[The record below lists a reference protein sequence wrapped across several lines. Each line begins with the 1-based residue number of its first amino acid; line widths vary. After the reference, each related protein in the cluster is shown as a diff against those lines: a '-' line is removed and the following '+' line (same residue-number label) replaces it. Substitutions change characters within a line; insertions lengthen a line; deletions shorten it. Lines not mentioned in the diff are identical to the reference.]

1 MMPPIDPT
9 FEPGVKSALACVDDP
24 ATVRVVVEQLTEI
37 GYRVST
43 GISVED
49 LLYKMQAN
57 TYDILLIAENLGDAN
72 LENNSI
78 LADAIQLPSRQ
89 RRQQV
94 VILIGPSFR
103 SGDESQAF
111 QFSVDQVINQGDLAN
126 LRPLVRRAVARAE
139 EFYGRYNQTIEA
151 AEKI

>member
-1 MMPPIDPT
+1 MPPIDPT

-24 ATVRVVVEQLTEI
+24 ATVRVAVEQLTEI

-57 TYDILLIAENLGDAN
+57 TYDVVLIAENLGEGTLAN
-72 LENNSI
+72 NVI
-78 LADAIQLPSRQ
+78 LGEAIQLPSRQ

-94 VILIGPSFR
+94 IILIGPSFR

-111 QFSVDQVINQGDLAN
+111 QFSVDQVINQSDLAN

-139 EFYGRYNQTIEA
+139 EFYERYNKAIETA
-151 AEKI
+151 DRG

>member
-1 MMPPIDPT
+1 MPPIDPT
-9 FEPGVKSALACVDDP
+9 YEPGVKSALACVDAPDM
-24 ATVRVVVEQLTEI
+24 VRVAVEQLTEL

-43 GISVED
+43 GISLED

-57 TYDILLIAENLGDAN
+57 TYDIVLIAENVGETSLGTN
-72 LENNSI
+72 PI
-78 LADAIQLPSRQ
+78 LAEIIQLPNLQ

-103 SGDESQAF
+103 TGDESQAF
-111 QFSVDQVINQGDLAN
+111 QFSVDQVINQGDLSN

-139 EFYGRYNQTIEA
+139 EFYSRYVEA
-151 AEKI
+151 MAAADKA

>member
-1 MMPPIDPT
+1 MTPPIDAS

-24 ATVRVVVEQLTEI
+24 AMVRVAVEQLTEI

-43 GISVED
+43 GISAED

-57 TYDILLIAENLGDAN
+57 TYDVVLIAENLGDAP
-72 LENNSI
+72 LENNAI
-78 LADAIQLPSRQ
+78 LAEALQLSGRN

-94 VILIGPSFR
+94 IILIGPSFQ
-103 SGDESQAF
+103 SGDEAQAF
-111 QFSVDQVINQGDLAN
+111 QFSVDQVINQNDLNN

-139 EFYGRYNQTIEA
+139 EFYGRFTQAIEA
-151 AEKI
+151 ADRL

>member
-1 MMPPIDPT
+1 MTPPIDPT

-24 ATVRVVVEQLTEI
+24 AMVRMAVEQLTEI

-43 GISVED
+43 GISAED

-57 TYDILLIAENLGDAN
+57 TYDVVLIAENLGDAP
-72 LENNSI
+72 LENNAI
-78 LADAIQLPSRQ
+78 LAEALQLSGRH

-111 QFSVDQVINQGDLAN
+111 QFSVDQVINQGDMNN

-139 EFYGRYNQTIEA
+139 EFYGRYNQAIEA
-151 AEKI
+151 ADGV

>member
-1 MMPPIDPT
+1 MIPPIDPT
-9 FEPGVKSALACVDDP
+9 FEPGVKSALACVEDP
-24 ATVRVVVEQLTEI
+24 ALVRSAVEQLTEI

-57 TYDILLIAENLGDAN
+57 TYDVLLIEENLGEGTLAN
-72 LENNSI
+72 NVI
-78 LADAIQLPSRQ
+78 LAAVIQLPSRH
-89 RRQQV
+89 RRAQV
-94 VILIGPSFR
+94 VILLGPSFR

-126 LRPLVRRAVARAE
+126 LKPLVRRAVARAE
-139 EFYGRYNQTIEA
+139 EFYGRYNQTIETSDRV
-151 AEKI
+151 

>member
-9 FEPGVKSALACVDDP
+9 FEPGVKSALACVDAPDM
-24 ATVRVVVEQLTEI
+24 VRVCVEQLTEL
-37 GYRVST
+37 GYRVSS

-57 TYDILLIAENLGDAN
+57 TYDIVLIAEDVGETTLATNPILG
-72 LENNSI
+72 EVIQSP
-78 LADAIQLPSRQ
+78 AIQRK
-89 RRQQV
+89 QQV

-103 SGDESQAF
+103 TGDEAQAF
-111 QFSVDQVINQGDLAN
+111 QFSVDQVINQGDLNN

-139 EFYGRYNQTIEA
+139 EFYGRYIEA
-151 AEKI
+151 IAAADRA

>member
-1 MMPPIDPT
+1 MPPIDPT

-24 ATVRVVVEQLTEI
+24 ATVRVAVEQLTEI

-57 TYDILLIAENLGDAN
+57 TYDVVLIAENLGDGTLAN
-72 LENNSI
+72 NVI
-78 LADAIQLPSRQ
+78 LGEAIQLPARQ

-111 QFSVDQVINQGDLAN
+111 QFSVDQVINQSDLAN

-139 EFYGRYNQTIEA
+139 EFYGRYNQAIETA
-151 AEKI
+151 DRG